1 MIELDLKDKLDRP
14 TFKGYEEL
22 YDSFVKEFNNSS
34 DKLTSYA
41 SINSLNLSAEKEL
54 DEFNSIVDK
63 EVVRFCDL
71 LVTID
76 LYSTNGEH
84 GIKYVGE
91 HIDSRT
97 FINKLIEGFKIVIKD
112 YQSERIPLPISTIK
126 SEEFKSQREKFWWI
140 YDQLDE
146 VHESLFKLYDLYS
159 IKDNSIRGILNARLS
174 DIVFKSYSIKK
185 LEILY
190 YVTSQINS
198 TITKKGFENIVFY
211 DELVKNESGNI
222 EHRNNVGNPNFKK
235 EKWSFPVGFFKRAK
249 ELNDLSYTEQRL
261 YNALMHEFF
270 QEKDKKPSKSTVIR
284 RLKTKNIR

>member
-1 MIELDLKDKLDRP
+1 M
-14 TFKGYEEL
+14 
-22 YDSFVKEFNNSS
+22 
-34 DKLTSYA
+34 
-41 SINSLNLSAEKEL
+41 
-54 DEFNSIVDK
+54 
-63 EVVRFCDL
+63 
-71 LVTID
+71 
-76 LYSTNGEH
+76 
-84 GIKYVGE
+84 
-91 HIDSRT
+91 
-97 FINKLIEGFKIVIKD
+97 
-112 YQSERIPLPISTIK
+112 
-126 SEEFKSQREKFWWI
+126 
-140 YDQLDE
+140 
-146 VHESLFKLYDLYS
+146 HESLFKLYDLYS